1 MGFFGKLFGGKGS
14 SSTAKQ
20 VTQPPVRNNTSSDSA
35 PDTSTTQDNST
46 AQNAFYGQHFE
57 GLGDV
62 WNAFFPG
69 GSQEFV
75 GKVQELFPQCTPF
88 GPVMQL
94 QDGMNVILFKAPEQN
109 GIGIH
114 CHILMKQ
121 GTGEAEFAGGYP
133 ALAGRPSQC
142 RIEQAHIWSNNLA
155 GVVSA
160 RALSNGAPLNFY
172 LSGFFQHVPQM
183 KFGAQAEFR
192 LSALALSMQKQEK
205 TEFSP
210 EQGTPAYDALLRSFL
225 TDNPDKTVADFVPPV
240 VSSHGHGVLIPS
252 QVVSAWIYQLPVL
265 AVEKVEFMGHGF
277 RRIETILVGVGE
289 SAVPSVLYVAE
300 HVLKGYEPQV
310 GDDVT
315 GTLWLQGEMDVDPSI
330 YMGQGEAPSAQ

>member
-35 PDTSTTQDNST
+35 PDNEGTKS
-46 AQNAFYGQHFE
+46 AFYGQHFE

-62 WNAFFPG
+62 WNAFLPG

-75 GKVQELFPQCTPF
+75 GQVQDLFPKCTPF

-94 QDGMNVILFKAPEQN
+94 QDGMNVILFKSPEEN

-114 CHILMKQ
+114 CHILMKP

-133 ALAGRPSQC
+133 ALAGRPSPC
-142 RIEQAHIWSNNLA
+142 AIEQAHIWSNNLA
-155 GVVSA
+155 GVVAA

-172 LSGFFQHVPQM
+172 LTGFFQHVPQM

-192 LSALALSMQKQEK
+192 LSALALSMEKQGN

-210 EQGTPAYDALLRSFL
+210 EEGTPAYDAVLRAFL
-225 TDNPDKTVADFVPPV
+225 TANPDKSVADFVPPV
-240 VSSHGHGVLIPS
+240 VSSHGHGVLLPS
-252 QVVSAWIYQLPVL
+252 QVVSAWIYQVPVL
-265 AVEKVEFMGHGF
+265 AIEKVEFMGHSF
-277 RRIETILVGVGE
+277 RRIETLLAGVGE
-289 SAVPSVLYVAE
+289 SAVPGVLYVAE
-300 HVLKGYEPQV
+300 HVLKGYEPEV

-315 GTLWLQGEMDVDPSI
+315 GTLWLQGTMDVDPALI
-330 YMGQGEAPSAQ
+330 MGQGAGQASA